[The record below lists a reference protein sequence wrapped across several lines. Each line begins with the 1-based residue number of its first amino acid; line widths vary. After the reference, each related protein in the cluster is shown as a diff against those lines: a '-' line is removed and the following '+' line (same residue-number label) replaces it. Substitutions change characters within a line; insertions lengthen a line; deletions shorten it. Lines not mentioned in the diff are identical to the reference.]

1 MRRVT
6 STNRDHRR
14 RSRLFGLIT
23 ATVTI
28 MAVTTVTVVGT
39 GTGQA
44 LAGGRPAD
52 KNASLFAAMIRES
65 GGATDV
71 RNQDALSQFRA
82 WMFKQP
88 GFATSGYVGTIDN
101 LAHKGMTVMW
111 YGPSTPLLKS
121 IMAEGARRGITI
133 GVQHR
138 TYSLQQLKTAAQ
150 SVFQQAAAGK
160 WAGFKVSAVEALS
173 ATNGGITI
181 DGTYTSAPSTERA
194 LQVRSLATEVD
205 GVPATVVPGRPA
217 TPASGRDAD
226 FSPFNSGGYM
236 VSNTSAGGT
245 TEGNTCS
252 SGFSIA
258 MNGSTYTITAR
269 HCAFLNGGSTHYA
282 DYVARSFYQED
293 APSINHY
300 GNPNGSFGTFSS
312 LGGAALLTGAGSG
325 LAFIDSVGSTTT
337 LPVVQLSDLGVND
350 LVCTDGGNSG
360 EHCNVKVT
368 NLLVQFND
376 TDGTFETIEGLQET
390 AGQIAVIQGDS
401 GGPVVVNV
409 ASGEVGAAGMI
420 QGFLGAG
427 MTGSACAPAYDLGS
441 NKCSTNVEFTSMR
454 GIVQDVTGGSLVTS

>member
-6 STNRDHRR
+6 STNRDLRR
-14 RSRLFGLIT
+14 RGRLFGLIA
-23 ATVTI
+23 ATVTV
-28 MAVTTVTVVGT
+28 MAATTVTVVGT
-39 GTGQA
+39 GSGQA

-52 KNASLFAAMIRES
+52 RNASVFAAMIRES

-101 LAHKGMTVMW
+101 LAHKGITVMW

-121 IMAEGARRGITI
+121 IMAEGARRSITV

-173 ATNGGITI
+173 ATNTGITI
-181 DGTYTSAPSTERA
+181 DGTYTSDASAERA
-194 LQVRSLATEVD
+194 PQVRSLATEVD
-205 GVPATVVPGRPA
+205 GVPARVVPGRPA

-226 FSPFNSGGYM
+226 SSPFNPGGYM
-236 VSNTSAGGT
+236 ITNTTAGGASID
-245 TEGNTCS
+245 TCS

-258 MNGSTYTITAR
+258 MNGSTYAITAR
-269 HCAFLNGGSTHYA
+269 HCAFLNGGSKHFA
-282 DYVARSFYQED
+282 DYVARSFYQKD

-300 GNPNGSFGTFSS
+300 GDPNGSFGTFSS
-312 LGGAALLTGAGSG
+312 LGGAALLTSAGSG
-325 LAFIDSVGSTTT
+325 LVFVDSVNSTTT
-337 LPVVQLSDLGVND
+337 IPVVKLSDLGMND

-360 EHCNVKVT
+360 EHCNVEVT
-368 NLLVQFND
+368 DLLVQFSD
-376 TDGTFETIEGLQET
+376 TDGTFETIEAQQKT
-390 AGQIAVIQGDS
+390 AGQIAQIQGDS

-420 QGFLGAG
+420 QGFLGNG
-427 MTGSACAPAYDLGS
+427 MTGSACAPAYDLGT
-441 NKCSTNVEFTSMR
+441 NECSTNVVFTSMR
-454 GIVQDVTGGSLVTS
+454 GIVGDVTGGSLVTG